1 MHYNWNI
8 KYGMEWQRGLEEN
21 IWQAVVR
28 AQQES
33 CFADLPPVGMLTFDY
48 SAQQLTKDPNLIKTA
63 ELHPYGGQHQIKGIQ
78 EFMKI
83 NPAGKQYHEN
93 KGFHAHLYAFGDVRN
108 KRMRDKYVQ
117 LLVSEHEKV
126 QLFST
131 ERSWMARFRMLRRFL
146 LQSYADY
153 PALLQALT
161 DCRTKAA
168 RKKIQTEICEAWQ
181 NPNPPTYAN
190 TTINCR
196 VCLSEQGI
204 VDLIEELEKRW
215 LALETLGQKKEKLK
229 ADKAKQA
236 ARKKKAKKKKS
247 QSTQMNFLAMSLGKR
262 EKAMVKGTVQQKET
276 GSKTKPL
283 PGKHIERL
291 FAKTNPEVVKQVLR
305 MAINKEVEVKDM
317 PKEAQKLMS
326 ILRGRIAFCL
336 VAEVESLEAAVDC
349 LPAHIKLETV
359 KDEISKAVNTLKK
372 YKWPSDA
379 KMNAWFAGDEVI
391 PPKEMAETREGSARC
406 SPQHGQDDQDRPTM
420 FR

>member
-1 MHYNWNI
+1 MYNSWCPNT
-8 KYGMEWQRGLEEN
+8 KRF
-21 IWQAVVR
+21 
-28 AQQES
+28 S
-33 CFADLPPVGMLTFDY
+33 CFLLSEAGWQGFACSAGSCSKVTRTTPLSCKLSQIAGPRRQGRKFKLRFAKPGRTLTHR
-48 SAQQLTKDPNLIKTA
+48 PR
-63 ELHPYGGQHQIKGIQ
+63 P
-78 EFMKI
+78 
-83 NPAGKQYHEN
+83 
-93 KGFHAHLYAFGDVRN
+93 
-108 KRMRDKYVQ
+108 
-117 LLVSEHEKV
+117 
-126 QLFST
+126 
-131 ERSWMARFRMLRRFL
+131 
-146 LQSYADY
+146 
-153 PALLQALT
+153 
-161 DCRTKAA
+161 
-168 RKKIQTEICEAWQ
+168 
-181 NPNPPTYAN
+181 N

-236 ARKKKAKKKKS
+236 ARKKKAKQKKN

-349 LPAHIKLETV
+349 LPAHYQARNGQGRNEQ
-359 KDEISKAVNTLKK
+359 S
-372 YKWPSDA
+372 
-379 KMNAWFAGDEVI
+379 GQH
-391 PPKEMAETREGSARC
+391 AEKVQVAFRRENERLVRG
-406 SPQHGQDDQDRPTM
+406 
-420 FR
+420 

>member
-1 MHYNWNI
+1 MPTRYSLHSVIWNLNAVVHTLSCLQVGDLHRMHYNWNI
-8 KYGMEWQRGLEEN
+8 KYGLEWQRELEEN

-48 SAQQLTKDPNLIKTA
+48 SAQQLTKDPNLIETA

-83 NPAGKQYHEN
+83 NPVGKKYHEH
-93 KGFHAHLYAFGDVRN
+93 KGFHAHLYAFGNVRT

-161 DCRTKAA
+161 ECRTKAA
-168 RKKIQTEICEAWQ
+168 RNKIQTEICEAWQ
-181 NPNPPTYAN
+181 NPNPPTWPN

-229 ADKAKQA
+229 ADKAKQTYFPDVGT
-236 ARKKKAKKKKS
+236 RCEKS
-247 QSTQMNFLAMSLGKR
+247 SSGFTLRQLLQMQRPSLDNSIFATFLFTL
-262 EKAMVKGTVQQKET
+262 
-276 GSKTKPL
+276 L
-283 PGKHIERL
+283 
-291 FAKTNPEVVKQVLR
+291 LR
-305 MAINKEVEVKDM
+305 F
-317 PKEAQKLMS
+317 S
-326 ILRGRIAFCL
+326 I
-336 VAEVESLEAAVDC
+336 
-349 LPAHIKLETV
+349 
-359 KDEISKAVNTLKK
+359 
-372 YKWPSDA
+372 
-379 KMNAWFAGDEVI
+379 
-391 PPKEMAETREGSARC
+391 
-406 SPQHGQDDQDRPTM
+406 
-420 FR
+420 